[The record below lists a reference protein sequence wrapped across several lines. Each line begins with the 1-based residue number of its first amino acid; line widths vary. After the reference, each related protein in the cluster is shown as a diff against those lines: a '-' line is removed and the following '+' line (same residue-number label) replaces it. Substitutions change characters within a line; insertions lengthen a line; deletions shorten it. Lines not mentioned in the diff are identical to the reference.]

1 MNFHTL
7 KLTILFASAMAL
19 AACGGQSETESF
31 TVTLENVE
39 VVDQSNVAV
48 SVNTVGI
55 TNSGSVE
62 K

>member
-7 KLTILFASAMAL
+7 KLTILFASVMAL

-39 VVDQSNVAV
+39 VVDQNNVAV